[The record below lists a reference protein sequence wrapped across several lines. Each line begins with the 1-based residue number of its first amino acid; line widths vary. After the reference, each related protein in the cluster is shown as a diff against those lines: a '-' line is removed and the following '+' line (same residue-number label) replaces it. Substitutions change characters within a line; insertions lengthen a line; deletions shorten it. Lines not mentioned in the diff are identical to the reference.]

1 MAQKP
6 DRPAFK
12 LGQDR
17 QEKDDRQQLLKTVQ
31 IQSCLGK
38 DRLQGHGQAL
48 ISLGFLHGFTQ
59 PVRPS
64 WNCGAM

>member
-6 DRPAFK
+6 
-12 LGQDR
+12 
-17 QEKDDRQQLLKTVQ
+17 V
-31 IQSCLGK
+31 
-38 DRLQGHGQAL
+38 QGHGQAL

-64 WNCGAM
+64 WLRYRRLFSLEGLSTAPSRSASLWHGWTCGAK